1 MVFAAASR
9 YTGPTQFMW
18 GVRNGRLT
26 DVPRTLRAGR
36 PRGIPRMR
44 DVFAMTAMPPL
55 DQGQLAQLRAALEAR
70 LAALSGVTEPQASGS
85 ARDLPVSEIETSPAD
100 KATVR
105 LLNDLALEA
114 AGHNAA
120 QMQVLRHALAKFDD
134 GSYGLCEE
142 CGGDIGFSRLQARPE
157 ARLCITC
164 QTKLEKR

>member
-1 MVFAAASR
+1 
-9 YTGPTQFMW
+9 
-18 GVRNGRLT
+18 
-26 DVPRTLRAGR
+26 
-36 PRGIPRMR
+36 
-44 DVFAMTAMPPL
+44 MTTTTAL
-55 DQGQLAQLRAALEAR
+55 DAGQLAQLRATLEAR
-70 LAALSGVTEPQASGS
+70 LAALSGVAEPQAAG
-85 ARDLPVSEIETSPAD
+85 AGRDLPVPEVETSPAD

-142 CGGDIGFSRLQARPE
+142 CGNDIGFSRLQARPE

-164 QTKLEKR
+164 QTRLEKR